1 MIGITQCP
9 VRNSVQFPNTVL
21 KNSVEKKDKLNKFL
35 KPGLLFWAKNKID
48 NYKGHAYLYYFWVM
62 KMMFGLMQVI
72 TAIKA
77 EVCRK
82 ATIPASTFHRF
93 TTITLMGH
101 ETFHFNRE
109 LQQCGSQGFPVFV
122 EPFLAH
128 FVGAGGGSG
137 HHIIVGIWRVTITQS
152 ARIFLFFTLFHIF
165 HTTMLLFFQ
174 RQSRRKLDGGFP
186 GFI

>member
-1 MIGITQCP
+1 
-9 VRNSVQFPNTVL
+9 
-21 KNSVEKKDKLNKFL
+21 
-35 KPGLLFWAKNKID
+35 
-48 NYKGHAYLYYFWVM
+48 
-62 KMMFGLMQVI
+62 MMFGLMQVI

-137 HHIIVGIWRVTITQS
+137 HHIIFGIWRVTITQS

-186 GFI
+186 GFIWSVYHFKGGKSFPLTRPKKHSHQNPIWRLLWAI